1 MAAPLLARL
10 AKSSMSKG
18 PGVLYTNFSPFSLF
32 SIFTRSGDSEGCS
45 SLARRMKQSAVLLR
59 LTFGL
64 FRLFGQ
70 GSLKLVISVETYL

>member
-18 PGVLYTNFSPFSLF
+18 PCAIFIALPF

-59 LTFGL
+59 LTF
-64 FRLFGQ
+64 RLFGQ